1 MKDWSGGG
9 LHSGLECGV
18 IIGKLK
24 QVKKLAIYEIYQ
36 LDMEKGVSWS
46 TRIDA
51 KLDFGGY

>member
-18 IIGKLK
+18 IKLK
-24 QVKKLAIYEIYQ
+24 QFTELAIYEIYQ
-36 LDMEKGVSWS
+36 LDMEKGVSGS

>member
-36 LDMEKGVSWS
+36 LDMEKGVS
-46 TRIDA
+46 
-51 KLDFGGY
+51 